1 MKLTVEIDFEECL
14 NACLDYAERKMR
26 LFSEIIGKKIDKKEL
41 ISIVRAS
48 SDEGKAKSVL
58 VEEYDLTEDEAS
70 LLLDMT
76 MSEIVENKQDW
87 LNYYRTSVNT
97 LSQLIKKKV
106 DTDDNTSYIELIT
119 H

>member
-1 MKLTVEIDFEECL
+1 MKLIVEIDFEDCL
-14 NACLDYAERKMR
+14 KACLDYAERKMR

-48 SDEGKAKSVL
+48 SDEEKAKSVM
-58 VEEYDLTEDEAS
+58 VEEYDLTEDEVT

-76 MSEIVENKQDW
+76 MSDIAENKQDW
-87 LNYYRTSVNT
+87 LDYYRTSVNA
-97 LSQLIKKKV
+97 LSRLVRDKEE
-106 DTDDNTSYIELIT
+106 TDNNTSYIELVT

>member
-1 MKLTVEIDFEECL
+1 MKLTIEIDFEDCL
-14 NACLDYAERKMR
+14 KACLDYAERKMR

-48 SDEGKAKSVL
+48 SDDEKAKSVM
-58 VEEYDLTEDEAS
+58 VKEYDLTEDEAS

-87 LNYYRTSVNT
+87 LDYSITGHQSMPCPGWSGKR
-97 LSQLIKKKV
+97 KKQ
-106 DTDDNTSYIELIT
+106 IT
-119 H
+119 MLRI

>member
-87 LNYYRTSVNT
+87 LEYYRTSVNT
-97 LSQLIKKKV
+97 LSQLVKKKV
-106 DTDDNTSYIELIT
+106 DTDDDTSYIELIT

>member
-26 LFSEIIGKKIDKKEL
+26 LFSEIIGNKIDKKEL

-48 SDEGKAKSVL
+48 TDEGKAKSVL
-58 VEEYDLTEDEAS
+58 VKEYDLTEDEAS

-87 LNYYRTSVNT
+87 LDYYRTSVNV
-97 LSQLIKKKV
+97 LSSLVKKKN
-106 DTDDNTSYIELIT
+106 DAEDNTSYIELVT

>member
-1 MKLTVEIDFEECL
+1 MKLTVEIDFEDCL
-14 NACLDYAERKMR
+14 KACHDYAEKKII

-48 SDEGKAKSVL
+48 SDEEKAKSVL
-58 VEEYDLTEDEAS
+58 VEEYDLTEDEAT

-76 MSEIVENKQDW
+76 MSDIVENKQDR
-87 LNYYRTSVNT
+87 LEYYRTSVNA
-97 LSQLIKKKV
+97 LSRLVGDKEE
-106 DTDDNTSYIELIT
+106 TDSTTSYIELLT

>member
-1 MKLTVEIDFEECL
+1 MKLTVEIDFEDCL
-14 NACLDYAERKMR
+14 KACLDYAEKKMM

-48 SDEGKAKSVL
+48 SDNKRAKSVM
-58 VEEYDLTEDEAS
+58 VEEYDLTEDEAT

-87 LNYYRTSVNT
+87 LVYYRTSVNA
-97 LSQLIKKKV
+97 LSRLVGKKEE
-106 DTDDNTSYIELIT
+106 TDNNTSYIELVT

>member
-1 MKLTVEIDFEECL
+1 MILTVEIDFEDCL
-14 NACLDYAERKMR
+14 KACLDYAETKMR

-48 SDEGKAKSVL
+48 SDEEKAKSVL
-58 VEEYDLTEDEAS
+58 IEEYDLKENEAT

-76 MSEIVENKQDW
+76 MSEIVENQQDR
-87 LNYYRTSVNT
+87 LEYYRTSVNA
-97 LSQLIKKKV
+97 LSQLVGDKEE
-106 DTDDNTSYIELIT
+106 TDNNASYIKLVT

>member
-58 VEEYDLTEDEAS
+58 VEEYDLTEDEAA
-70 LLLDMT
+70 LLLDMPLLD
-76 MSEIVENKQDW
+76 IVENKQDR
-87 LNYYRTSVNT
+87 LEYYQASVNA
-97 LSQLIKKKV
+97 LSRLVGKKE
-106 DTDDNTSYIELIT
+106 DTDNNISYIKLVT

>member
-1 MKLTVEIDFEECL
+1 MKLIVEIDFEECL
-14 NACLDYAERKMR
+14 KACLDYAERKMK

-48 SDEGKAKSVL
+48 SDEEKAKSLL
-58 VEEYDLTEDEAS
+58 VEEYDLKENEAT

-76 MSEIVENKQDW
+76 MSEIVENNQDR
-87 LNYYRTSVNT
+87 LEYYQASVNA
-97 LSQLIKKKV
+97 LSRLVGEKEK
-106 DTDDNTSYIELIT
+106 TDNNTSYIELVT

>member
-1 MKLTVEIDFEECL
+1 MKLTVEIDFEDCL
-14 NACLDYAERKMR
+14 KACLDYAEKKMM

-48 SDEGKAKSVL
+48 SDEEKAKSV
-58 VEEYDLTEDEAS
+58 VEEYDLTEDEAT

-76 MSEIVENKQDW
+76 MSDIVENKQDR
-87 LNYYRTSVNT
+87 LEYYRTSVNA
-97 LSQLIKKKV
+97 LSRIVGDKEE
-106 DTDDNTSYIELIT
+106 TDNNTSYIELVT

>member
-1 MKLTVEIDFEECL
+1 MKLTIETDFEDCL
-14 NACLDYAERKMR
+14 KACLDYAERKMR

-41 ISIVRAS
+41 ITIVRAS
-48 SDEGKAKSVL
+48 SDDEKAKSVM
-58 VEEYDLTEDEAS
+58 VEEYDLTEDEAT

-87 LNYYRTSVNT
+87 LDYYRTSVNA
-97 LSQLIKKKV
+97 LSRLVGEKEE
-106 DTDDNTSYIELIT
+106 TDNNTSYIELVT

>member
-14 NACLDYAERKMR
+14 NACLDDAERKMR

-87 LNYYRTSVNT
+87 LDYYRTSVNT

-106 DTDDNTSYIELIT
+106 DTDDNTSYIELVT
-119 H
+119 R

>member
-1 MKLTVEIDFEECL
+1 MKLTVEINFEDCL
-14 NACLDYAERKMR
+14 KACLDYAERKMR

-41 ISIVRAS
+41 ITIVSAS
-48 SDEGKAKSVL
+48 SDDEKAKSVL

-87 LNYYRTSVNT
+87 LDYYRTLVNA
-97 LSQLIKKKV
+97 LSRLV
-106 DTDDNTSYIELIT
+106 GETEETDNNASYIELVT

>member
-14 NACLDYAERKMR
+14 KACLDYAERKMR

-41 ISIVRAS
+41 ISIVRAFP
-48 SDEGKAKSVL
+48 DEEKAKFVM
-58 VEEYDLTEDEAS
+58 VEEYDLTEDEAA

-76 MSEIVENKQDW
+76 MSEIVENNQDR
-87 LNYYRTSVNT
+87 LEYYRTSVNA
-97 LSQLIKKKV
+97 LSRLVGEKEE
-106 DTDDNTSYIELIT
+106 TDNNTSYIELVT

>member
-1 MKLTVEIDFEECL
+1 MKLTLDIDYEDCL
-14 NACLDYAERKMR
+14 KACLDYAERMMK

-48 SDEGKAKSVL
+48 SDEEKAKSVL
-58 VEEYDLTEDEAS
+58 VEEYDLKEDEAT

-76 MSEIVENKQDW
+76 MSEIVENNQDR
-87 LNYYRTSVNT
+87 LEYYRTSINA
-97 LSQLIKKKV
+97 LSRLVGGKEE
-106 DTDDNTSYIELIT
+106 TDNNISYIKLVT